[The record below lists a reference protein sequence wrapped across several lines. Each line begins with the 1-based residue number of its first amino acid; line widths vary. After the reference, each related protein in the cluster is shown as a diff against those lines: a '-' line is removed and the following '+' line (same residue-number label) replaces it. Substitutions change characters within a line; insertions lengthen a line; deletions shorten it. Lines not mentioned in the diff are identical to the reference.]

1 MSTVVDIFEF
11 VRARRQAS
19 GELPVARFA
28 RMVSD
33 LPAQPQGEA
42 GMVHW
47 QAAGV
52 SGHRHGESLLR
63 LRVQAQP
70 VVICQRCL
78 APFAWPVDVDT
89 LLQPVATEAE
99 LDADADLEDA
109 SGEEMDSEPE
119 KILGSSRFDLLA
131 QVEDELILSIPYA
144 PRHDVCPDASA
155 AGAGDEQDAPAA
167 KRPSPFAV
175 LAKLKK

>member
-11 VRARRQAS
+11 VRARRQAG
-19 GELPVARFA
+19 GELPAARFT

-42 GMVHW
+42 GLVHW
-47 QAAGV
+47 QAEGV
-52 SGHRHGESLLR
+52 PGPLHGESLLR
-63 LRVQAQP
+63 LRIQAQP

-89 LLQPVATEAE
+89 LLQPVTTEAE
-99 LDADADLEDA
+99 RGADADQEDA
-109 SGEEMDSEPE
+109 GSENMDDGPE
-119 KILGSSRFDLLA
+119 QILGSSRFDLLA

-144 PRHDVCPDASA
+144 PRHEVCPEASA